1 MESSKKIGDYY
12 YTELHEKAKELGK
25 EKLFLDLINNKI
37 GYDNISSRL
46 GLDNEYNQYMEK
58 YRLMEENNRY
68 DKMVK
73 LISDYEVFLLKK
85 ICFDD

>member
-1 MESSKKIGDYY
+1 
-12 YTELHEKAKELGK
+12 
-25 EKLFLDLINNKI
+25 
-37 GYDNISSRL
+37 
-46 GLDNEYNQYMEK
+46 MEK